1 MRRRGTLLRSGP
13 GCGQTDPRGCLCRG
27 MPTATRS
34 AAVRVLEI
42 AGAHRRAHPPEAAM
56 TRPEDV
62 LVQRLGEAVVE
73 QVRFRDDLTLIVPR
87 EHMLRAL
94 EIAGSTGFR
103 LLTDLTAVDRH
114 PAQPRFDVIYVL
126 TSVEQHARIRFMVH
140 LAADQTMPSATS
152 LWPGANWLEREVF
165 DLFGIRFDGHP
176 DLRRILMPDDWE
188 GHPLR
193 KDYPLVEEPVEFKG
207 HTPKVPSEI
216 IPKSKPKL
224 L

>member
-1 MRRRGTLLRSGP
+1 
-13 GCGQTDPRGCLCRG
+13 
-27 MPTATRS
+27 
-34 AAVRVLEI
+34 
-42 AGAHRRAHPPEAAM
+42 M

-94 EIAGSTGFR
+94 EVARSTGFH

-114 PAQPRFDVIYVL
+114 PAQPRFDVIYML

-207 HTPKVPSEI
+207 HTPKVPSHI
-216 IPKSKPKL
+216 IPKSKPKPL
-224 L
+224 

>member
-1 MRRRGTLLRSGP
+1 
-13 GCGQTDPRGCLCRG
+13 
-27 MPTATRS
+27 
-34 AAVRVLEI
+34 
-42 AGAHRRAHPPEAAM
+42 M

-176 DLRRILMPDDWE
+176 DLRRILMPDAWE

-193 KDYPLVEEPVEFKG
+193 KDYVSFGEPVIF
-207 HTPKVPSEI
+207 SDQ
-216 IPKSKPKL
+216 KL
-224 L
+224 EGLEPDAIRG